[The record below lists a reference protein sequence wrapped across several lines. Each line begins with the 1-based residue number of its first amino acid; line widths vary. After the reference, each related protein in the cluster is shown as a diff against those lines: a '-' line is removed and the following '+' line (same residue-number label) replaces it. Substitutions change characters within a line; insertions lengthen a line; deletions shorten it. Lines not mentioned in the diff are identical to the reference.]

1 MKLKNLFKS
10 YLDMSYEEQ
19 TKYIV
24 ELRIKRI
31 PIPII
36 KKLKKT
42 KVLLSS
48 EEQALIDKVLR
59 SLK

>member
-36 KKLKKT
+36 KKSKKT

-48 EEQALIDKVLR
+48 EEQALIDRILGG
-59 SLK
+59 LK

>member
-24 ELRIKRI
+24 ELRIKRM
-31 PIPII
+31 PLSVI
-36 KKLKKT
+36 KKSKRRILKCLQQMK
-42 KVLLSS
+42 
-48 EEQALIDKVLR
+48 
-59 SLK
+59 

>member
-48 EEQALIDKVLR
+48 EEQALIDKVMR

>member
-24 ELRIKRI
+24 ELRNKRM
-31 PIPII
+31 PLSGV
-36 KKLKKT
+36 KKTKKT

-48 EEQALIDKVLR
+48 VENEK
-59 SLK
+59 

>member
-36 KKLKKT
+36 KKLKRL

-48 EEQALIDKVLR
+48 EEQALIDKVMR